1 MQFDIQGITNRAMVA
16 WLLTNDGKF
25 IERYEDEGYVIEI
38 DKKLERELYSFVES
52 EGGTTRKHYPR
63 GN

>member
-1 MQFDIQGITNRAMVA
+1 MQFDIQNVTNRAMVA
-16 WLLTNDGKF
+16 WLLSNGGRL

-38 DKKLERELYSFVES
+38 DKKFEGELYSFVES